1 MLCIAIGI
9 FWAARTGDDSEREM
23 TLNQEI
29 QLLGRGFY
37 WQEPHVGQKFR
48 TYRRTVT
55 ETDLVNFISTIGML
69 EAVFIDADFEHAAL
83 AARPVPAMLTSGLI
97 EGMLC
102 QTMVQGTG
110 LALLEMSIKAIK
122 PVVVNDAIFG
132 VVEVAEVRPTSKN
145 NRAIFAS
152 RVDVFNQHDVNVLTY
167 DVKRM
172 LAGRTD

>member
-1 MLCIAIGI
+1 
-9 FWAARTGDDSEREM
+9 M
-23 TLNQEI
+23 TLNRDI
-29 QLLGRGFY
+29 RLLGQGFY
-37 WQEPHVGQKFR
+37 WQELHVNQKFR

-55 ETDLVNFISTIGML
+55 ETDLVNFISAIGML

-83 AARPVPAMLTSGLI
+83 ADRPVPAMLSSGLI

-122 PVVVNDAIFG
+122 PVVVNDAIYG
-132 VVEVAEVRPTSKN
+132 VVEVVEVRPTSKN
-145 NRAIFAS
+145 NRAVLAS

-172 LAGRTD
+172 LAGRPD